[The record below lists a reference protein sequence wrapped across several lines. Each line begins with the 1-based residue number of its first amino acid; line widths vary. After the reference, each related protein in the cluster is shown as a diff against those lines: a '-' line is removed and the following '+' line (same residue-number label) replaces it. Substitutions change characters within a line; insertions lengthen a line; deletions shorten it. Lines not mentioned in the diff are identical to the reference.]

1 MLDHPII
8 SVTWN
13 LPDDLPPELEG
24 KPAREG
30 DSPALRT
37 SSAKDE
43 APAVRITAAA
53 RLMCMHA
60 PRRPPF
66 VALHPPIACMHPPT
80 ASHCMPPFSSTS
92 QHCAPRN
99 AVTPLAILA
108 ILQCAAR
115 PWGGAD
121 PCFRHAGGEIIDVG
135 TLRLSSG
142 ESVSTLVWSPSL
154 TSPAGDILKTSIR
167 VVNRT
172 DVYRC
177 HAPLLG

>member
-24 KPAREG
+24 KPARKS

-37 SSAKDE
+37 SSAMDE
-43 APAVRITAAA
+43 APAVPITAAA

-66 VALHPPIACMHPPT
+66 AALHPPIACMHPPT
-80 ASHCMPPFSSTS
+80 ASHYMPLLFYIATLRAS
-92 QHCAPRN
+92 QRRHA
-99 AVTPLAILA
+99 LAILA

-115 PWGGAD
+115 SWSGAD

-142 ESVSTLVWSPSL
+142 EPVSTLVWSPSL

-177 HAPLLG
+177 HAPVLG